1 MHIAGNG
8 GRRQG
13 IGFGIMLFALLC
25 CGGAQGFAAENL
37 ECPEIGPG
45 QVPDLIGDGTG
56 AGLTGTENF
65 IDLANEINDAIGRL
79 QIVSPGISWASVQDV
94 LIAAYCRVVSREPGL
109 SSTEKWSRMRQ
120 FTGGARSR
128 GRQDVLRRPD
138 HRACSPSS
146 RCLPGAQE
154 PSRSLPPDGRPID
167 DRDPGARS
175 REMNRETH
183 NDYSRTAA
191 IPAAEKNLPTSG
203 YCYRQ
208 PTPAQSLQAA
218 KSC

>member
-1 MHIAGNG
+1 EGSSSVATCQSRG
-8 GRRQG
+8 
-13 IGFGIMLFALLC
+13 LLKIEVRPC
-25 CGGAQGFAAENL
+25 NMAPPCLIL
-37 ECPEIGPG
+37 ELLGHSL
-45 QVPDLIGDGTG
+45 VKTL
-56 AGLTGTENF
+56 
-65 IDLANEINDAIGRL
+65 
-79 QIVSPGISWASVQDV
+79 
-94 LIAAYCRVVSREPGL
+94 
-109 SSTEKWSRMRQ
+109 
-120 FTGGARSR
+120 GGARSR